1 MGTHWV
7 DMRSP
12 ELQGMLGNPQGYRP
26 FTTTFIYGSWDGDF
40 IFAEPMI
47 TRAFIMGRKDAATP
61 AQRDSVIQISTP
73 QQYRPSGWQP
83 AAYHVTWD
91 EHSREYRV
99 ALTQFARR

>member
-1 MGTHWV
+1 VALAAPGQPITAIPRMGTHWP

-47 TRAFIMGRKDAATP
+47 TRAFIMGRRTAETA

-73 QQYRPSGWQP
+73 AQYRTP
-83 AAYHVTWD
+83 AGSPPPT
-91 EHSREYRV
+91 
-99 ALTQFARR
+99 T